1 MSAQVNF
8 RTSEQLLADIDKL
21 VDEGHFRTRTEAV
34 NEALRMLV
42 QRYRGPVLAAPVERA
57 PIFPPRK

>member
-8 RTSEQLLADIDKL
+8 RTAEALLADIDKL
-21 VDEGHFRTRTEAV
+21 VAEGHFRTRTEAV

-42 QRYRGPVLAAPVERA
+42 QRYRGGYVPPAPTMGA
-57 PIFPPRK
+57 NLRK